1 MPPLPEL
8 TLAVP
13 DDLRF
18 IMDLGVAVA
27 LALVGGIIAVRLRQP
42 PIVGYLL
49 AGVVIGPFTPG
60 FVGDTAQISELA
72 EVGVVLLLFALGVE
86 FSISKLA
93 PVRRIAVPG
102 AILQVLIITRRRG
115 RHRHP
120 ASGSPRPRRWSS
132 GRRSRSARPW
142 SSSSCSPSGASS
154 TASMAG
160 PRSAGWSSR
169 TS

>member
-72 EVGVVLLLFALGVE
+72 EVHDEPQVVWDGECQLG
-86 FSISKLA
+86 
-93 PVRRIAVPG
+93 
-102 AILQVLIITRRRG
+102 QG
-115 RHRHP
+115 RHVTP
-120 ASGSPRPRRWSS
+120 
-132 GRRSRSARPW
+132 
-142 SSSSCSPSGASS
+142 
-154 TASMAG
+154 
-160 PRSAGWSSR
+160 
-169 TS
+169 